1 MPPAGS
7 WRAALAAYIE
17 REARPVEKYGHQP
30 RLYALTELIGQGNP
44 YDDDT
49 VFAAC
54 WLHDLGV
61 FTGHRPEEPEA
72 LARWDNTA
80 YAMEK
85 TPGILRGLGF
95 PEEKIA
101 AVLEAIRTHQP
112 QAEPGSLEATIVRDA
127 DILEQL
133 GAVGIFRT
141 VCKVGRDMRFLT
153 FTDAVRSL
161 ERAVETLP
169 GLIRLDRTREL
180 AAPRIAAMRA
190 FLDAA
195 ASEAGSL
202 LL

>member
-1 MPPAGS
+1 MS
-7 WRAALAAYIE
+7 QWREEIAAFVE
-17 REARPVEKYGHQP
+17 REAKPVEKYGHQP
-30 RLYALTELIGQGNP
+30 RLYALTQRIGIDSV
-44 YDDDT
+44 YDDDV

-80 YAMEK
+80 YAVDK
-85 TPGILRGLGF
+85 TPGILRGFGF

-112 QAEPGSLEATIVRDA
+112 QAEPASLEAALVRDA

-133 GAVGIFRT
+133 GAVGILRT
-141 VCKVGRDMRFLT
+141 VCKVGRDTRFQT
-153 FTDAVRSL
+153 FTDAVRTL
-161 ERAVETLP
+161 ERALGTLP
-169 GLIRLDRTREL
+169 GLVRLDRARDL
-180 AAPRIAAMRA
+180 AEPRVSALRA

-195 ASEAGSL
+195 RDEAGSL
-202 LL
+202 LR